1 MTRRADLTPA
11 QIALLEDAGKEI
23 VEALRGIPLEVEGA
37 PKASVKYPDGGFK
50 MKPILAGWNFFP
62 DYSYLGKRGEVIFG
76 LTPEDAQEYEFVE
89 FSHKAMDTVFPLAG
103 GQLGEKLGLSGENFK
118 TLFNQTVI
126 RLSEEAETAE
136 KRAKQ
141 EYAENPNFGMF

>member
-11 QIALLEDAGKEI
+11 QISLLEESGEEI
-23 VEALRGIPLEVEGA
+23 VDALRGIPLEVEGA
-37 PKASVKYPDGGFK
+37 PKASVKYKDGSFK

-62 DYSYLGKRGEVIFG
+62 AYSYLGKRGEVIFG
-76 LTPEDAQEYEFVE
+76 LTPEDTQEYEFVE

-103 GQLGEKLGLSGENFK
+103 GQLGEKLELTGENFK
-118 TLFNQTVI
+118 TLFDEVVI
-126 RLSEEAETAE
+126 RRGEKAVAAE
-136 KRAKQ
+136 KLANQ